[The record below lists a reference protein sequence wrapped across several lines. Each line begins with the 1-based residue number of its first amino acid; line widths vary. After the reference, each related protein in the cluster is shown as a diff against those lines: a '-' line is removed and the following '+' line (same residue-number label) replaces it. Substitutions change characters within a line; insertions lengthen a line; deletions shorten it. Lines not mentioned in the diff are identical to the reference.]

1 MNFSKAMRCCVVAPL
16 GIAAAVA
23 MAEQDSE
30 VVSQIAQLKREIAS
44 LKGSESQWLSEER
57 AAEIRSIV
65 GDVLSDADT
74 RSSLQGSSGTS
85 GYNGGFFLSSA
96 DGNYSMKINVLE
108 QIRWSFNDSEDGTTT
123 TQANGFENKRTR
135 LTFGGS
141 MVDSSWSYQLAYYLG
156 YSNSVE
162 TVGAN
167 EVSDAFVMKTFEC
180 GASLTVGQFKLP
192 FCAEYQLDVGNLQF
206 ADYSTVDA
214 IFCAGY
220 GQGIKLGYESEVVR
234 GSICYVNA
242 PFQANQDWTA
252 ASPSSE
258 WALVG
263 RVEGKF
269 AGNWSQFEHAQSWR
283 GDSLGVR
290 AGAGL
295 SWNQANPDPSTDP
308 STEVAVFTIDTTVNF
323 GGANLAVAY
332 FCSSIS
338 DSGSAVV
345 DDASPTG
352 FTIAAGFFV
361 TDDVEL
367 VARYETASMDVDL
380 GGAQDFAT
388 ISAGGNLYLAK
399 NQAKLGVDFGYALDA
414 ISPVFSD
421 YAIGNNWVL
430 DTSSDGGQWM
440 IRSQLSFSF

>member
-180 GASLTVGQFKLP
+180 GASLTVGQFRELP
-192 FCAEYQLDVGNLQF
+192 A
-206 ADYSTVDA
+206 
-214 IFCAGY
+214 
-220 GQGIKLGYESEVVR
+220 
-234 GSICYVNA
+234 
-242 PFQANQDWTA
+242 
-252 ASPSSE
+252 
-258 WALVG
+258 
-263 RVEGKF
+263 
-269 AGNWSQFEHAQSWR
+269 
-283 GDSLGVR
+283 
-290 AGAGL
+290 
-295 SWNQANPDPSTDP
+295 
-308 STEVAVFTIDTTVNF
+308 
-323 GGANLAVAY
+323 
-332 FCSSIS
+332 
-338 DSGSAVV
+338 
-345 DDASPTG
+345 
-352 FTIAAGFFV
+352 
-361 TDDVEL
+361 
-367 VARYETASMDVDL
+367 
-380 GGAQDFAT
+380 
-388 ISAGGNLYLAK
+388 
-399 NQAKLGVDFGYALDA
+399 
-414 ISPVFSD
+414 
-421 YAIGNNWVL
+421 
-430 DTSSDGGQWM
+430 
-440 IRSQLSFSF
+440 